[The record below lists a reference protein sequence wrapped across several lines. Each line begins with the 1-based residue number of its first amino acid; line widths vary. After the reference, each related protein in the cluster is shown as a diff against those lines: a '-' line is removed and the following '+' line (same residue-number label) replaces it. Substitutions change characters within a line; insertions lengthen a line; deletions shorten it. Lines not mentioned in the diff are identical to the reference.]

1 MKKKWISALVCMAM
15 VLSLLPVSA
24 FAEDGEAAAT
34 SVKIGST
41 ELENGGI
48 YVPATG
54 ENSQYR
60 VVEQFVSGGGQKTP
74 MSISSITTERL
85 LFMARLLS
93 KAVD

>member
-24 FAEDGEAAAT
+24 FAEDGEAVTA
-34 SVKIGST
+34 SVMIGST
-41 ELENGGI
+41 TLEDGGI

-60 VVEQFVSGGGQKTP
+60 VVDKFVSGGGDRTP
-74 MSISSITTERL
+74 RWVY
-85 LFMARLLS
+85 R
-93 KAVD
+93 V